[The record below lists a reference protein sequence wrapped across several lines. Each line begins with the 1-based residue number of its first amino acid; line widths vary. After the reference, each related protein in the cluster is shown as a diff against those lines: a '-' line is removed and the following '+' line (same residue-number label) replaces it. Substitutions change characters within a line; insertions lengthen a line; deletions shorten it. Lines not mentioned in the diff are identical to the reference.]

1 MAGLGPKSKGR
12 SIEAHSCPFH
22 RTPRRTAMAQQSEAK
37 YLEEL
42 TEVPAGWPLATVI
55 DAFAPLAAY
64 HPSYPTQ
71 NVDRAREAVSR
82 RLVDLWASQPAEAE
96 AWLQRCRERFAQEL
110 AGKATRPEQLQEA
123 LLRHGAAEFGKYNG
137 YWHGDHWR
145 FSEAGLLR
153 GEPCGSAVERGAWA
167 ARHLQLRDR
176 CRELAERLEA
186 AESQETA
193 RKRQKLEEE
202 TAERRRLEAELQ
214 KSQEEGRE
222 LSNRLAAAEEEVSCK
237 TAELQTA
244 QSEAARCNERC
255 EEFATR
261 AAAAESAVV
270 ELRHE
275 LRQLQEE
282 HGTCQQRCEEL
293 VAHMEAEAGEHAKT
307 EERLSRAEADAAERR
322 MEVERLQEE
331 SRGYQ
336 ERCQQA
342 EVARLVSAE
351 EPGSKAELQLEK
363 EKAVLQERCQ
373 QLRQQLAKAE
383 AERSAILGQLLD
395 LREEKGTHK
404 ERIRELEKQLLQ
416 ATKSHHLNS
425 GHTPHCEA
433 PVNEASDSQEQDLA
447 EQLGYSFVD
456 DDGTASSVRSHS
468 SWFSVK
474 PDSVKPQCFM
484 LDAIFK
490 TRSFGAD
497 FFLMG
502 RDLKKGSQVVAG
514 DDASILEVAKTPEI
528 CDASE
533 VVELQAGIATLR
545 VTPDHLVQVADAK
558 VEVEESLYLAAGK
571 LKAGDLVMLDSGEVA
586 ALSSVVL
593 RREACQVLKI
603 VFEPYLPV
611 AVFSRPACIL
621 SLGHKKKPPIR
632 RGGRSQGGPG
642 PSDDSRDGRASIP
655 ITAGEY
661 MD

>member
-1 MAGLGPKSKGR
+1 MP
-12 SIEAHSCPFH
+12 
-22 RTPRRTAMAQQSEAK
+22 QQPEAK
-37 YLEEL
+37 LLKDL
-42 TEVPAGWPLATVI
+42 TEVPGGWPLATVI
-55 DAFAPLAAY
+55 DAFLDLAAY
-64 HPSYPTQ
+64 WPNHPNASAAT
-71 NVDRAREAVSR
+71 RAREAVSR
-82 RLVDLWASQPAEAE
+82 RLADLWASQPAEAE
-96 AWLQRCRERFAQEL
+96 AWLQRCRELYAKEL
-110 AGKATRPEQLQEA
+110 AGKETRPEELCEA
-123 LLRHGAAEFGKYNG
+123 LLRHGAAEWGKYECG
-137 YWHGDHWR
+137 FR

-153 GEPCGSAVERGAWA
+153 GEPLPSAEREYWA
-167 ARHLQLRDR
+167 AEYLQRPHTRDR
-176 CRELAERLEA
+176 CRELAERLVA

-202 TAERRRLEAELQ
+202 TAKRRRLEAELQ
-214 KSQEEGRE
+214 KSQEEGRD
-222 LSNRLAAAEEEVSCK
+222 LRNRLVAVEAEVSGK
-237 TAELQTA
+237 DEELQAA
-244 QSEAARCNERC
+244 QNESAKCKERC
-255 EEFATR
+255 EELAARATGAE
-261 AAAAESAVV
+261 AAVAEMRQ
-270 ELRHE
+270 ELG
-275 LRQLQEE
+275 QLQEE
-282 HGTCQQRCEEL
+282 HSQCQERCEEL
-293 VAHMEAEAGEHAKT
+293 LTRLEAEAAVHATTK
-307 EERLSRAEADAAERR
+307 ERLSQAASDAAERR
-322 MEVERLQEE
+322 VEVERLQEE
-331 SRGYQ
+331 GRGYQ
-336 ERCQQA
+336 ESCQQA
-342 EVARLVSAE
+342 EVARLASAP

-363 EKAVLQERCQ
+363 EVLQDRCE
-373 QLRQQLAKAE
+373 QLRQQLTKAE
-383 AERSAILGQLLD
+383 ADRSAMLGQLLD
-395 LREEKGTHK
+395 LREEKGMHK

-416 ATKSHHLNS
+416 AKKSHHLIS

-433 PVNEASDSQEQDLA
+433 PVDEASNSQEPDLA
-447 EQLGYSFVD
+447 ERLGYSFVD
-456 DDGTASSVRSHS
+456 DDGTASSVLSHS

-484 LDAIFK
+484 VDAIFK

-533 VVELQAGIATLR
+533 VVELQAGTATLR

-558 VEVEESLYLAAGK
+558 VKESLYLAAGK

-586 ALSSVVL
+586 ALSSVML

-611 AVFSRPACIL
+611 AVFSRPTCIL

-642 PSDDSRDGRASIP
+642 PSDACMDGRASIP